1 MKIGILM
8 TGHALPD
15 LIEDTGDYDAIFA
28 QLLADKGFEFE
39 RYDVVDEVYPTSPED
54 ADGWLIT
61 GSKHG
66 AYEDH
71 PWIPPLEAFIRDIRD
86 AGKPL
91 IGVCF
96 GHQIIAQ
103 ALGGTVV
110 KFDGGWSVGRTE
122 YVIEGQ
128 TVAMHAWHQDQV
140 ITPPEGAKII
150 GHSDFCENAAMM
162 IGDTILT
169 VQPHPEFTSH
179 ILTTIIDQRGK
190 GVVPD
195 DLLKTARN
203 EADAPIDSA
212 AFAERMADH
221 FRKGA

>member
-15 LIEDTGDYDAIFA
+15 LIEDTGDYDMMFA
-28 QLLADKGFEFE
+28 TLLAENGFTFE
-39 RYDVVDEVYPTSPED
+39 RFNVVDEEYPNSPDD

-110 KFDGGWSVGRTE
+110 KFDGGWSVGRTDYE
-122 YVIEGQ
+122 IEGE
-128 TVAMHAWHQDQV
+128 TFSMHAWHQDQV
-140 ITPPEGAKII
+140 ITPPDGAQII
-150 GHSDFCENAAMM
+150 GHSDFCENAAML

-169 VQPHPEFTSH
+169 IQPHPEFTSH
-179 ILTTIIDQRGK
+179 ILSTIIDQRGK

-195 DLLKTARN
+195 ALLEAASATAQT
-203 EADAPIDSA
+203 PTDSA
-212 AFAERMADH
+212 DFGKRMADH

>member
-15 LIEDTGDYDAIFA
+15 LIEDTGDYDAMFA
-28 QLLADKGFEFE
+28 TLLAEKGFSFE
-39 RYDVVDEVYPTSPED
+39 RYNVVDEHYPDSPDD

-71 PWIPPLEAFIRDIRD
+71 PWIPPLEDFIRAIKD

-103 ALGGTVV
+103 ALGGKVV
-110 KFDGGWSVGRTE
+110 KYEGGWSVGRTE
-122 YVIEGQ
+122 YEIEGKAL
-128 TVAMHAWHQDQV
+128 AMHAWHQDQV
-140 ITPPEGAKII
+140 IAPPEGAKII
-150 GHSDFCENAAMM
+150 GRSDFCENAAMM

-169 VQPHPEFTSH
+169 IQPHPEFTSH

-195 DLLKTARN
+195 DLLDRARAA
-203 EADAPIDSA
+203 ADQAIDSA
-212 AFAERMADH
+212 TFADRMAAH